1 VAAGLLLAGILLAG
15 ALVLG
20 GVEAATIML
29 AMQIGVLALS
39 RPRSALWMSVAFLV
53 YACVFY
59 IRWTPI
65 ATVKES
71 GYVGTAVGL
80 ATIAMGLG
88 VSWLSA
94 ARRRLAVR
102 KNAVVRRF
110 DKAMYAMFG
119 VSLIASVYGMARGNE
134 WSLVARQLFGCLL
147 LLGYYLLARTFF
159 RSAEDIRRWLTWASV
174 AVTAGAAWYTV
185 KLTLLSFSEGAYSR
199 EQSPLTFFAG
209 AIGALLFVK
218 LLSEQQWKKRIVMA
232 VSLLFC
238 VLAILLMGA
247 RFVAGSLAGTAL
259 ILLILRQGKHRL
271 LMGLAML
278 ALVAMAVGFALSRL
292 PELIEQ
298 GGLPGE
304 IAGRFS
310 PLNVGEDLSY
320 VGRMAEMQSVLAI
333 VKQHPI
339 LGAGM
344 GAEVSY
350 YAPESPGVFGTAAYV
365 DNGWGF
371 VLLKM
376 GLLGLWVFVA
386 MLWSFLRFAAREW
399 PSNAPAHMQRV
410 QACLLALLLFGLL
423 SFIGGPTFF
432 QFITSG
438 FMGTTLGALAALA
451 ELASRTPSLLA
462 DASPRQVAVLSFRKA
477 A

>member
-1 VAAGLLLAGILLAG
+1 MIFGVALLMGGLTAGTIVLGIIIGAV
-15 ALVLG
+15 ALV
-20 GVEAATIML
+20 
-29 AMQIGVLALS
+29 
-39 RPRSALWMSVAFLV
+39 RPLTGLWVSVAFLV

-65 ATVKES
+65 ATVEES

-80 ATIAMGLG
+80 AIIAMGLG
-88 VSWLSA
+88 VAWLGDTG
-94 ARRRLAVR
+94 RRLAIR
-102 KNAVVRRF
+102 KNAVVKRF
-110 DKAMYAMFG
+110 DKAIYAMLG
-119 VSLIASVYGMARGNE
+119 VSLIATVYGVAHGNE
-134 WSLVARQLFGCLL
+134 WSMVARQLFGFPLL
-147 LLGYYLLARTFF
+147 GGYYLFARTFF
-159 RSAEDIRRWLTWASV
+159 RSTEDIRRWLTWASV
-174 AVTAGAAWYTV
+174 TVTAGAAWYSV

-218 LLSEQQWKKRIVMA
+218 LLSEQQWKKRIVMGA
-232 VSLLFC
+232 SLLLC

-259 ILLILRQGKHRL
+259 ILLILRQRKHRL
-271 LMGLAML
+271 LIGLATL

-310 PLNVGEDLSY
+310 PLDLSEDRSY
-320 VGRMAEMQSVLAI
+320 LGRTAQMDSILAL
-333 VKQHPI
+333 VKQQPI
-339 LGAGM
+339 LGGGM
-344 GAEVSY
+344 GSEVSY
-350 YAPESPGVFGTAAYV
+350 YAPESPGVFGTVVYV

-376 GLLGLWVFVA
+376 GLLGLCVFVA
-386 MLWSFLRFAAREW
+386 MLWSFLGFAAREW
-399 PSNAPAHMQRV
+399 PSNAPAHMQRI
-410 QACLLALLLFGLL
+410 QECLLALLLFGLL

-432 QFITSG
+432 QFLTSG
-438 FMGTTLGALAALA
+438 FMGTSLGALAALA
-451 ELASRTPSLLA
+451 NLRAPMRSLAEGPISTRL
-462 DASPRQVAVLSFRKA
+462 QVNN
-477 A
+477 

>member
-1 VAAGLLLAGILLAG
+1 LWLGAALIFGVALLTGGLTAGTIVLGIIIGAV
-15 ALVLG
+15 ALV
-20 GVEAATIML
+20 
-29 AMQIGVLALS
+29 
-39 RPRSALWMSVAFLV
+39 RPLTGLCVSVAFLV
-53 YACVFY
+53 YACVLY

-65 ATVKES
+65 ASVEES

-80 ATIAMGLG
+80 ALIAMGLG
-88 VSWLSA
+88 VAWLSD
-94 ARRRLAVR
+94 ARWRVAIR

-110 DKAMYAMFG
+110 DRAMFAMLG
-119 VSLIASVYGMARGNE
+119 VSLIATVYGMARGNE

-147 LLGYYLLARTFF
+147 LPGYYLFARMSF
-159 RSAEDIRRWLTWASV
+159 RGTEDIRRWLTWASV

-185 KLTLLSFSEGAYSR
+185 KLTFLSFSEGAYSR

-218 LLSEQQWKKRIVMA
+218 LLSEQQWKKRIVMGA
-232 VSLLFC
+232 SLLLC

-259 ILLILRQGKHRL
+259 ILLILRQRNHRL
-271 LMGLAML
+271 LMGLATL

-310 PLNVGEDLSY
+310 PLNIGEDLSY
-320 VGRMAEMQSVLAI
+320 AGRMAEMQSILAI
-333 VKQHPI
+333 VGQHPMF
-339 LGAGM
+339 GDGM
-344 GAEVSY
+344 GSEVNY

-371 VLLKM
+371 ILLKM
-376 GLLGLWVFVA
+376 GLTGLFVFVA
-386 MLWSFLRFAAREW
+386 LLWSFLRVAARDG
-399 PSNAPAHMQRV
+399 PSDVPVHMQRV
-410 QACLLALLLFGLL
+410 RGCLLALLLFGLL
-423 SFIGGPTFF
+423 SFTGGPTFF
-432 QFITSG
+432 QFLTSG
-438 FMGTTLGALAALA
+438 FMGTSLGALAALA
-451 ELASRTPSLLA
+451 GLASRTPSLL
-462 DASPRQVAVLSFRKA
+462 DGASGCQAAALSRREVS
-477 A
+477 